1 MARRD
6 SGKWVARA
14 AATGGGRSYRGQ
26 MPTKWY
32 GTLFLIV
39 LLGIVFVVYSRYE
52 DQNPVAATP
61 PAIGT
66 HWYDSLAIDVC
77 GDVQPEL
84 GTNPNS
90 VSNPG
95 IHTDGDGVIRIEPTR
110 SADAGNNATLARFV
124 ADYPKFALTSSSL
137 TIPGEKVRNNGDK
150 CPKETPDAGK
160 AAKVEI
166 KVWPSSQAPGVN
178 EPYTTTDPS
187 SVKLAPPT
195 GQLITIAFVP
205 AGASIP
211 KPSATTIT
219 TMLQAISQAG
229 STTTSVT
236 APLSVT
242 TTTAPSAAT
251 STTVAGTSTTV
262 AAPTSTT
269 GGQPSK

>member
-1 MARRD
+1 
-6 SGKWVARA
+6 
-14 AATGGGRSYRGQ
+14 

-84 GTNPNS
+84 ATNPNS

-137 TIPGEKVRNNGDK
+137 TIPGEKIRSNGDK

-211 KPSATTIT
+211 KPNASTIT

-229 STTTSVT
+229 STTTTAT

-251 STTVAGTSTTV
+251 STTVAAT
-262 AAPTSTT
+262 TSTT
-269 GGQPSK
+269 GGQPGK

>member
-95 IHTDGDGVIRIEPTR
+95 IHTDGDGVIRIEPTT

-124 ADYPKFALTSSSL
+124 ADYPKFALTSASL
-137 TIPGEKVRNNGDK
+137 TIPGEKVRSNGDK

-178 EPYTTTDPS
+178 
-187 SVKLAPPT
+187 PT

-251 STTVAGTSTTV
+251 STTAPSAATSTTV
-262 AAPTSTT
+262 APTTSTT
-269 GGQPSK
+269 GGQPGK